1 MGKLYYLL
9 LILGFLTFAGCGTLD
24 YAVLDNST
32 TFSVNCLNCNGSST
46 STGNISI
53 KFPNPLNVTVKNTAL
68 KVYGTVNTTGT
79 SSITFPNP
87 INTTVKNWPTVL
99 NTSEYDRARTWSA
112 DYTGNNQRLLTID
125 TNLSDVKGF
134 VVYINGTFGGTLT
147 FYTSYNKKN
156 NYTLGCWP
164 LSGGAL
170 VTTATAG
177 NAFWCPANVRYI
189 MFGTTAWT
197 SGKLQVQVYSSS
209 ELTPYVQNTQTV
221 SGSVTATVSTTTN
234 IPATGQ
240 GSSTYHNQLINSTK
254 YLNSVKTSVGV
265 IGSFCVSNSNQTSGY
280 YLKMYNKASAPAPAS
295 DTPIFVYYIPAN
307 FNDCLDMGAWGVR
320 YTTGIAYSVVKNVI
334 KTDSTAP
341 NNNLVS
347 VNIAYT

>member
-1 MGKLYYLL
+1 
-9 LILGFLTFAGCGTLD
+9 
-24 YAVLDNST
+24 
-32 TFSVNCLNCNGSST
+32 
-46 STGNISI
+46 
-53 KFPNPLNVTVKNTAL
+53 VTVKNTA
-68 KVYGTVNTTGT
+68 
-79 SSITFPNP
+79 SQ
-87 INTTVKNWPTVL
+87 
-99 NTSEYDRARTWSA
+99 WSGI
-112 DYTGNNQRLLTID
+112 YTGNNQRKIVID
-125 TNLSDVKGF
+125 TNGTSVKYF
-134 VVYINGTFGGTLT
+134 YVVINGTSTQTST
-147 FYTSYNKKN
+147 FYGSMNKIQN
-156 NYTLGCWP
+156 NTLGCYP
-164 LSGGAL
+164 MGGGAL
-170 VTTATAG
+170 VTSSTTNG
-177 NAFWCPANVRYI
+177 HWLCPAVSRYLVIGSTAYTSGTRYI
-189 MFGTTAWT
+189 NVYT
-197 SGKLQVQVYSSS
+197 SGEIPNIINSAM
-209 ELTPYVQNTQTV
+209 TV

-265 IGSFCVSNSNQTSGY
+265 IGSLCISNSNQTSGY

-307 FNDCLDMGAWGVR
+307 FFDCINMGAWGNR